1 MDPQFQSELTA
12 AILTLTPGIVLLALV
27 AVLGL
32 LMLLEKAGILAS
44 LSGTRSHPATTT
56 ATTTATTQA
65 ATPEAPTATPAEP
78 AADPTTKTP

>member
-56 ATTTATTQA
+56 ATTPA